1 MLVLA
6 PTALAPQSTSCGA
19 PLLFRI
25 PAAFANQPRIAA
37 QWFARNRFAR
47 SFYTRCTMTQR
58 PALPFTLDEQ
68 LCFALYSTSLA
79 MTKAYKPLL
88 DKLGLTYPQYLAM
101 LVLWEA
107 DDVTVKDLAARLNL
121 DSATVTP
128 LLKRL
133 EAQGYLE
140 RVRGVEDERLVY
152 IRLTKAGTALKRQAR
167 EVPAEIFCATQQTPE
182 FLLRLRDD
190 LTRLRSTL
198 NDYMDH

>member
-1 MLVLA
+1 
-6 PTALAPQSTSCGA
+6 
-19 PLLFRI
+19 
-25 PAAFANQPRIAA
+25 
-37 QWFARNRFAR
+37 
-47 SFYTRCTMTQR
+47 MTQR

-88 DKLGLTYPQYLAM
+88 DKLSLTYPQYLAM
-101 LVLWEA
+101 LALWEA
-107 DDVTVKDLAARLNL
+107 DDVTVKD
-121 DSATVTP
+121 
-128 LLKRL
+128 
-133 EAQGYLE
+133 LE

-167 EVPAEIFCATQQTPE
+167 EVPAEIFCATQQSPE

-190 LTRLRSTL
+190 LTRLRTTL

>member
-1 MLVLA
+1 MVC
-6 PTALAPQSTSCGA
+6 TQSICVH
-19 PLLFRI
+19 
-25 PAAFANQPRIAA
+25 
-37 QWFARNRFAR
+37 
-47 SFYTRCTMTQR
+47 SFDTRCIMTQR

-101 LVLWEA
+101 LVLWES
-107 DDVTVKDLAARLNL
+107 DDVTVKGMAARLNL

-133 EAQGYLE
+133 ETQGLVE

-152 IRLTKAGTALKRQAR
+152 VRLTKAGAALKRQAR

-190 LTRLRSTL
+190 LIRLRTTL
-198 NDYMDH
+198 NDYMDN